1 MKKAVHEGLLFS
13 CCQKAPQKHGWYPSQ
28 SVLRAS
34 QNQAAAL
41 NRRKILCQPCSCRPG
56 MRAHAVCGWYPC
68 FCDGLSYFLRICRI
82 RFASPA
88 PGEREEK
95 IRSLYTGIFDFFLS
109 KLHSGRNYRDIH
121 DRWEIESFHGKRP
134 HFSLHTFILHKPL
147 LFTTSPQKIFYSA
160 SPSFRSERSGE
171 IILQNGASSWL
182 LKLLNCKRIMMA
194 APFYWRGAFL
204 YKTNAYNL
212 WFQL

>member
-1 MKKAVHEGLLFS
+1 MLSKGSTKTRMVSKPDSIAGLSESGGNAKSQENPASTLLLSSGNAGS
-13 CCQKAPQKHGWYPSQ
+13 CCK
-28 SVLRAS
+28 
-34 QNQAAAL
+34 
-41 NRRKILCQPCSCRPG
+41 
-56 MRAHAVCGWYPC
+56 GWYPC

-95 IRSLYTGIFDFFLS
+95 IRSLYTGILDSFLS

>member
-1 MKKAVHEGLLFS
+1 ML
-13 CCQKAPQKHGWYPSQ
+13 PW
-28 SVLRAS
+28 
-34 QNQAAAL
+34 NQAAAL
-41 NRRKILCQPCSCRPG
+41 NHRKILRQPCSCRPG
-56 MRAHAVCGWYPC
+56 MRAHAAR
-68 FCDGLSYFLRICRI
+68 DGIRAFDWLWSFLRICRI
-82 RFASPA
+82 RSDFPRPREVEEGNREPVQGFMAS
-88 PGEREEK
+88 
-95 IRSLYTGIFDFFLS
+95 FLS

-121 DRWEIESFHGKRP
+121 DRGEIEFFHGKRL

-204 YKTNAYNL
+204 YKTNAERKNHGDL
-212 WFQL
+212 L

>member
-13 CCQKAPQKHGWYPSQ
+13 CCQKAAQKHGWYPIYNLISKDFLFRLTVI
-28 SVLRAS
+28 SIVAG
-34 QNQAAAL
+34 
-41 NRRKILCQPCSCRPG
+41 QPTIG
-56 MRAHAVCGWYPC
+56 
-68 FCDGLSYFLRICRI
+68 
-82 RFASPA
+82 
-88 PGEREEK
+88 
-95 IRSLYTGIFDFFLS
+95 
-109 KLHSGRNYRDIH
+109 
-121 DRWEIESFHGKRP
+121 
-134 HFSLHTFILHKPL
+134 KPL
-147 LFTTSPQKIFYSA
+147 IGQARGQLQLIWRSYAGPPQ
-160 SPSFRSERSGE
+160 SGE